1 MIRILDIIFAVIC
14 LIITS
19 PLLFF
24 VFFLSW
30 LDTSSPLFIQKRV
43 GINRKAFF
51 LVKFRSMQLNTKS
64 VGTHLVDKSRIT
76 NFGKFL
82 RKTKLDELPQLW
94 NVLKGD
100 MSFVGPRPCLFSQK
114 KLIKERNQRKVFEQ
128 MPGITGL
135 AQLKGIDMSSPNLL
149 AETDRKMLDDLSPF
163 KYFFYILAT
172 FFMILG
178 IRIFD

>member
-1 MIRILDIIFAVIC
+1 
-14 LIITS
+14 
-19 PLLFF
+19 
-24 VFFLSW
+24 
-30 LDTSSPLFIQKRV
+30 
-43 GINRKAFF
+43 
-51 LVKFRSMQLNTKS
+51 
-64 VGTHLVDKSRIT
+64 
-76 NFGKFL
+76 
-82 RKTKLDELPQLW
+82 
-94 NVLKGD
+94 
-100 MSFVGPRPCLFSQK
+100 
-114 KLIKERNQRKVFEQ
+114 

>member
-1 MIRILDIIFAVIC
+1 
-14 LIITS
+14 
-19 PLLFF
+19 
-24 VFFLSW
+24 
-30 LDTSSPLFIQKRV
+30 
-43 GINRKAFF
+43 
-51 LVKFRSMQLNTKS
+51 
-64 VGTHLVDKSRIT
+64 
-76 NFGKFL
+76 
-82 RKTKLDELPQLW
+82 
-94 NVLKGD
+94 